1 MSEKPTPQNPASGS
15 EKPEDPEPEAPL
27 NRAARRSKGKT
38 QPGHVGPQN
47 DPTRAGRGP
56 RPHTKRSL

>member
-1 MSEKPTPQNPASGS
+1 MSENPTPES
-15 EKPEDPEPEAPL
+15 EKPENPEPEAPL
-27 NRAARRSKGKT
+27 NRAARRAKAKA

>member
-1 MSEKPTPQNPASGS
+1 MSENPTPEP
-15 EKPEDPEPEAPL
+15 EKSDDPEPEVPL
-27 NRAARRSKGKT
+27 NRAARRAKAKA
-38 QPGHVGPQN
+38 QPGHVGPQH